1 MTDIAGNVFH
11 RRLDR
16 PLPRGVK
23 AKGVWVED
31 AEGRRYL
38 DASGGALVVNVG
50 HGREEIAR
58 AVHDQITR
66 CDYLHGTMFTSS
78 VVEDLAQAVARHA
91 PPGVERFYFVSIGSE
106 AVETAIKLARQ
117 IHIESGR
124 PQRIKL
130 ISRWKSYHGLTLGAL
145 SAMGRTFF
153 RVPFAPLL
161 TEVIHIPPPYCL
173 RCSYGLTYPECGIR
187 CALALEEAIQNVG
200 PDIVSAFLAETVSG
214 ATLAAFPPP
223 PGYFLLI
230 REICDRYSVLLI
242 LDEVM
247 CGLGRTGRWFAC
259 EHYDVVPDIVTL
271 GKGLGGGVAALS
283 AVGVQSK
290 YFDAIREGSGNF
302 VHGGTYSHHAVA
314 AAVGLSVVGILER
327 ENLVERVA
335 HQGKILGQRLKERLE
350 DLPCVAD
357 IRGLGFMWGVE
368 LVKDKKTLAPFPRK
382 EKVAERVWED
392 LFQRGIITYRSTGLA
407 GIDGDGLMVGPPFI
421 IEESEMNLL
430 VDAMGRVLEETLG

>member
-1 MTDIAGNVFH
+1 M
-11 RRLDR
+11 
-16 PLPRGVK
+16 
-23 AKGVWVED
+23 
-31 AEGRRYL
+31 
-38 DASGGALVVNVG
+38 
-50 HGREEIAR
+50 
-58 AVHDQITR
+58 
-66 CDYLHGTMFTSS
+66 
-78 VVEDLAQAVARHA
+78 
-91 PPGVERFYFVSIGSE
+91 
-106 AVETAIKLARQ
+106 
-117 IHIESGR
+117 
-124 PQRIKL
+124 
-130 ISRWKSYHGLTLGAL
+130 
-145 SAMGRTFF
+145 
-153 RVPFAPLL
+153 
-161 TEVIHIPPPYCL
+161 
-173 RCSYGLTYPECGIR
+173 
-187 CALALEEAIQNVG
+187 
-200 PDIVSAFLAETVSG
+200 
-214 ATLAAFPPP
+214 
-223 PGYFLLI
+223 
-230 REICDRYSVLLI
+230 
-242 LDEVM
+242 
-247 CGLGRTGRWFAC
+247 GRTGRWFAC

-314 AAVGLSVVGILER
+314 AAAGLSVIGILER

-335 HQGKILGQRLKERLE
+335 HQGKILGQRLKERLKG
-350 DLPCVAD
+350 LPCVAD